1 MCTVEREKLKAL
13 VEVIMQVKETR
24 TMYVSFNFGSMAYM
38 DVDIYAGKTLN
49 ECLKMRSEDID
60 GVIIDG
66 LFIKI

>member
-1 MCTVEREKLKAL
+1 MKIR
-13 VEVIMQVKETR
+13 ETR

-38 DVDIYAGKTLN
+38 DVDIYEGKTLN

-66 LFIKI
+66 LYIKIN